1 MTSLYIDE
9 SKARGYVIV
18 AAVVLDENATQLRKQ
33 VAQLR
38 KPGQQ
43 KRIHF
48 VDESDVRRR
57 MILEEFARL
66 GVRSRIFHAEGL
78 SDRQARG
85 WCLRQIAELAGS
97 LSVGRIVLET
107 DDSIVQSDRR
117 TLYRE
122 LENRGLR
129 QGVSYSHDRAVSE
142 PLLWVPDAIA
152 WSYARGNA
160 WVPLVQPLIEE
171 VVRFVG

>member
-18 AAVVLDENATQLRKQ
+18 AAVVLDGNATQLRKQ

-57 MILEEFARL
+57 MILEEFAHL

-78 SDRQARG
+78 SDRDARK
-85 WCLRQIAELAGS
+85 WCLEQVVELAGK
-97 LSVGRIVLET
+97 LSVGRIVLEA

-122 LENRGLR
+122 LEQRGLR
-129 QGVSYSHDRAVSE
+129 QGVSYSHDRAASE

-152 WSYARGNA
+152 WSYSRGSA
-160 WVPLVQPLIEE
+160 WTPLVWPLIEE
-171 VVRFVG
+171 VVRFTG